1 LSGCSSFAAGA
12 VREQLESVGQ
22 FVIDFEHIA
31 VRIGEIDAAL
41 RNVIGGPEDLD
52 TLLDQVS
59 ISLTRRAASQVL
71 ETSRQS

>member
-1 LSGCSSFAAGA
+1 MLVLAAGA

-22 FVIDFEHIA
+22 LVIDFEHIA

-59 ISLTRRAASQVL
+59 ISLTRRAASQAL

>member
-12 VREQLESVGQ
+12 VREQLKSVGQ
-22 FVIDFEHIA
+22 LVIDFEHIA

-41 RNVIGGPEDLD
+41 GNVIGGPEDLD

-59 ISLTRRAASQVL
+59 ISLTRRAAAQVL

>member
-1 LSGCSSFAAGA
+1 MLVLAAGV

-41 RNVIGGPEDLD
+41 GNVIGGPEDLD

>member
-1 LSGCSSFAAGA
+1 
-12 VREQLESVGQ
+12 VGQ
-22 FVIDFEHIA
+22 LVIDFEHIA
-31 VRIGEIDAAL
+31 VGIGEIDAAL

-71 ETSRQS
+71 ETSLQS